1 MRGAILARPAKSEA
15 AVTAPE
21 SGEPTLTLQ
30 GTQTL
35 RRECSTDKESNL
47 TGRQREAYQ
56 PEAAAS
62 QPSEGSRVLIGDPLD
77 EGAILAR
84 PNRRAPEAAE
94 SQPLEGSSMFIGDPL
109 W

>member
-1 MRGAILARPAKSEA
+1 MRGAILARPARSEA

-77 EGAILAR
+77 EGS
-84 PNRRAPEAAE
+84 NTGSTDPE
-94 SQPLEGSSMFIGDPL
+94 STRGR
-109 W
+109 